1 MNQTVFFVCIGMF
14 ISGFPTVTQAGAYI
28 LLLLR
33 EHTVNRI
40 IAHFIPLVEIC
51 TVIWIYGLKR
61 FSFDLEFML
70 GRPPNSYFKVCWVVF
85 CPIIMGVAYVQRM
98 LSYSPPFYQGT
109 QYPGEYEALAWIIG
123 CTGLLQVPIGAFA
136 CVLENVRYPARA
148 FQPEYHWEP
157 NTPNRVNAYFEE
169 LDELGDSSAEIQGVL
184 YEGTEALEVSVD
196 VDEPLVFRPS
206 MEMR

>member
-1 MNQTVFFVCIGMF
+1 M
-14 ISGFPTVTQAGAYI
+14 TQAA
-28 LLLLR
+28 
-33 EHTVNRI
+33 VNSFTHSESTR
-40 IAHFIPLVEIC
+40 L
-51 TVIWIYGLKR
+51 YGL
-61 FSFDLEFML
+61 
-70 GRPPNSYFKVCWVVF
+70 P
-85 CPIIMGVAYVQRM
+85 Q
-98 LSYSPPFYQGT
+98 
-109 QYPGEYEALAWIIG
+109 
-123 CTGLLQVPIGAFA
+123 
-136 CVLENVRYPARA
+136 YPARA